1 MMKRLLLTILTV
13 VAATFAVEA
22 QPLRLGERLPSINVD
37 SSVGSEL
44 KLIDKA
50 YACIIFMHSESQPTL
65 EAIKAFSELA
75 TPWHKEL
82 AVVLITPEQDGF
94 EQEMLSSFT
103 TSDTIVAFDNN
114 FSTFQSFKVQHIPFG
129 VVYETRTRRVQW
141 FGSLTQLGERE
152 LKTIIKQTKKQSKT
166 HK

>member
-1 MMKRLLLTILTV
+1 MMRHLLLTILAVV
-13 VAATFAVEA
+13 VAIFTVEA
-22 QPLRLGERLPSINVD
+22 QSLRLGERLPSIDVD

-65 EAIKAFSELA
+65 EAIKAFTELT
-75 TPWHKEL
+75 TPWREKL

-94 EQEMLSSFT
+94 EQEVLSSFT
-103 TSDTIVAFDNN
+103 TNDTIVAFDNN

-129 VVYETRTRRVQW
+129 VIYETRSRRVQW
-141 FGSLTQLGERE
+141 FGSLTQLGDKE
-152 LKTIIKQTKKQSKT
+152 LKTIIKQTKK
-166 HK
+166 